1 MRHIFQQFF
10 THVVPGV
17 IRPLRILWNEIIG
30 FLFLVFA
37 LVPVPRAWRAWRVYE
52 STGEGLFTVVLS
64 AVFILIMGCF
74 GIGSF
79 RRARKIQRS

>member
-1 MRHIFQQFF
+1 MRHIFQQFVA
-10 THVVPGV
+10 HVVPGV
-17 IRPLRILWNEIIG
+17 IRPLRILWNEMIG

-37 LVPVPRAWRAWRVYE
+37 LAPVPRTWRAWREYE
-52 STGEGLFTVVLS
+52 RSGEGLFALVL
-64 AVFILIMGCF
+64 AIVFMLIMGCF